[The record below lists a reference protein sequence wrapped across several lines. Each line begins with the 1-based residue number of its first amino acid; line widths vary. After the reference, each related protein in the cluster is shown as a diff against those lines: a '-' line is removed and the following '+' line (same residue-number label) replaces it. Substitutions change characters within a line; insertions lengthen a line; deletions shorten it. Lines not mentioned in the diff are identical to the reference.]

1 MTSLV
6 RRPNKPAKSAYV
18 YLMKKW
24 ELYVSEC
31 ENINKRTMLNL
42 HVADLAPAIERAFD
56 ACVETA
62 YRHWGSMD
70 VEDTLKEIGFEYLTG
85 KGLPRRDDYDR
96 ILYRAIEERKKEKE
110 EEKKRTAQ

>member
-1 MTSLV
+1 MANPV
-6 RRPNKPAKSAYV
+6 RRPGKPAKSAYV
-18 YLMKKW
+18 YLIKKW

-31 ENINKRTMLNL
+31 EGINKRTVLNL
-42 HVADLAPAIERAFD
+42 YVEDLAPAIERAFS
-56 ACVETA
+56 ACVEIA

-96 ILYRAIEERKKEKE
+96 RLNRAIEERKKEKE
-110 EEKKRTAQ
+110 EERKRAAQ